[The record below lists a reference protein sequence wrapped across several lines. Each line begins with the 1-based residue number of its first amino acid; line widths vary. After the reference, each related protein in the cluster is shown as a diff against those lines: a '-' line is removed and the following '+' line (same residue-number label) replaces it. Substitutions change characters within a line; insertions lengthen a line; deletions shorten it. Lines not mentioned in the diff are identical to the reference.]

1 MGWSQ
6 NLFHV
11 LWRVLS
17 EEAKEQ
23 MGTDQ
28 FGNKYYYIPEYK
40 NWRDWFKMAE

>member
-17 EEAKEQ
+17 KEVKEKI
-23 MGTDQ
+23 GTDQ
-28 FGNKYYYIPEYK
+28 LGNKYYYIPEYK
-40 NWRDWFKMAE
+40 NWR